1 MMADINDLRAELRQW
16 KKDHAKLSA
25 EKEGRQRK
33 LFLMMI
39 KERGREREREKGRRI
54 E

>member
-25 EKEGRQRK
+25 EKEGGQRK

-39 KERGREREREKGRRI
+39 KERERERRGE